1 LRKLRSIQVLR
12 GVAAC
17 GVALM
22 HARYWADNAGPYESW
37 TRIGA
42 AGVDLFFVISG
53 FIMATIPKPS
63 VKEFAF
69 DRFWRIYPMWW
80 VALLPWLLFVTTTAS
95 QRFAMVAL
103 WPVTNMATVPFLQI
117 RWTLSFELLFYAAV
131 ALSVRRGPWI
141 PLAVFAVALLT
152 GLWTRHPA
160 FNFFGNPMIFEFLFG
175 VILAKL
181 PRSAL
186 AGRFVLPVAVL
197 ILAIAP
203 LDLFLVKLALTPSAS
218 WIRVLMWGFPA
229 ALIVYAA
236 LSNESLFQRR
246 AVMPFVVLG
255 DASYSIYLFHPLA
268 TTVLHLPWPVEF
280 VLAVSLGVGAWW
292 LIERRL
298 LAAKRRFAG
307 LPVRTAR
314 PWTTQPL
321 QR

>member
-1 LRKLRSIQVLR
+1 LRSIQVLR

-69 DRFWRIYPMWW
+69 DRFGASTRCGGSPFYRGCCSSPPPPLSASRWSPSGQSRTWRGAVPSNPLD
-80 VALLPWLLFVTTTAS
+80 ALV
-95 QRFAMVAL
+95 R
-103 WPVTNMATVPFLQI
+103 
-117 RWTLSFELLFYAAV
+117 AAV
-131 ALSVRRGPWI
+131 LRGRRLLRSERADAPTGAVRPCPCLPGCGPGT
-141 PLAVFAVALLT
+141 L
-152 GLWTRHPA
+152 H

-175 VILAKL
+175 VIVAKL

-186 AGRFVLPVAVL
+186 VGRFVLPVAVL
-197 ILAIAP
+197 LLAIAP

-236 LSNESLFQRR
+236 LSNESLFQHR